1 MTFVIATSDDDF
13 ITTSIII
20 AKGQPF
26 IQPVAQIARAM
37 DMLTRGL
44 WRGPWRLCP
53 VESVLAADFSV
64 AVFARSVPYC
74 GGLRLSPSGALLLS
88 AAGPAHTAGL
98 RVVAL
103 AAATLSVVPCFSFLG
118 IHICPLVQSRSFH
131 FDAFDSLIP
140 PLSMLSCLGATGP
153 LASNPLALASV
164 TGNGEDIDFESSSGY
179 LVGSLSS
186 WAPGPLTVLSVA
198 AAVALSSATPPI
210 FLLLCCLAWLGF
222 SNQQSFL
229 VSRWNY
235 SPLRWLLLSCLGCGF
250 LPSPCAAMVVVV
262 VVAVV
267 AWWW

>member
-1 MTFVIATSDDDF
+1 M
-13 ITTSIII
+13 
-20 AKGQPF
+20 
-26 IQPVAQIARAM
+26 
-37 DMLTRGL
+37 
-44 WRGPWRLCP
+44 
-53 VESVLAADFSV
+53 
-64 AVFARSVPYC
+64 
-74 GGLRLSPSGALLLS
+74 LS

-131 FDAFDSLIP
+131 FDACDSLIP
-140 PLSMLSCLGATGP
+140 PLSMLSCLGVTGP

-250 LPSPCAAMVVVV
+250 LPSPCAAIGCFSPLCQISPPARLQLCRFHVAIWLCTKIRSHNPLLNFRPTGLLLSLAVACSLVVCRLFPSLASPGAPWLCHSCCLCGKCAWLPPW
-262 VVAVV
+262 VAGPLV
-267 AWWW
+267 A